1 MKKFTFLVCAILAG
15 LLKVNAQEAKFV
27 STEQQN
33 RNVLIE
39 EFTGRECGYCPL
51 GQKSVNQMMATNPGR
66 VFSVNIHRLGFMSTA
81 AAPNLNTTNGGE
93 LFDTFGVSGIPAAAI
108 NRSGATVHPADPTAA
123 TIVDAQLKQEAE
135 VNIAGQVLINPETRV
150 ATITVEA
157 YYTADSKKEQ
167 NYLNIMMLQDSI
179 LGTQNGGDYFNPEQM
194 IGNLYVHMH
203 TFRDLITD
211 MKGDVISPTTAG
223 TLVTKTYT
231 YEIPEVI
238 GDPNGVEVDLDN
250 IHFIAFVTQQEQGKK
265 SVPILNVCDLPSA
278 KVFDKEIYPYF
289 NKINIQNNVSC
300 SAVKPATIELVNGG
314 TQEITSLKYEVE
326 VWGVKTQYSWEGSLP
341 SHATITFEED
351 LTIYVGEHNVKFRIT
366 EVNGKAHYYKKELH
380 MVSEGWVDA
389 YFYGEENEFIIDI
402 AQDKYGK
409 QITWEIIDSNDEV
422 LASGGPYPTL
432 VTNTIKNQRAKVK
445 VGNNECIKFIIRDEG
460 GDGINSGFGAGY
472 YKISDA
478 KGHVLVESDG
488 KFGFEAHHNIS
499 TKEGYAAVEEMTNET
514 YKVYPNPVK
523 DILTIEGENVEQVNV
538 YNTMGQLVK
547 TVKCNDNTVNV
558 NVNDLQS
565 GMYIV
570 NVIDNNGEVSTSK
583 VSVLH

>member
-39 EFTGRECGYCPL
+39 EFTGRDCGYCPL

-66 VFSVNIHRLGFMSTA
+66 VFSVNIHRLGFMSTT

-179 LGTQNGGDYFNPEQM
+179 LGAQNGGDYFNPEQM

-223 TLVTKTYT
+223 TLVT
-231 YEIPEVI
+231 
-238 GDPNGVEVDLDN
+238 
-250 IHFIAFVTQQEQGKK
+250 
-265 SVPILNVCDLPSA
+265 
-278 KVFDKEIYPYF
+278 
-289 NKINIQNNVSC
+289 
-300 SAVKPATIELVNGG
+300 
-314 TQEITSLKYEVE
+314 
-326 VWGVKTQYSWEGSLP
+326 
-341 SHATITFEED
+341 
-351 LTIYVGEHNVKFRIT
+351 
-366 EVNGKAHYYKKELH
+366 
-380 MVSEGWVDA
+380 
-389 YFYGEENEFIIDI
+389 
-402 AQDKYGK
+402 
-409 QITWEIIDSNDEV
+409 
-422 LASGGPYPTL
+422 
-432 VTNTIKNQRAKVK
+432 
-445 VGNNECIKFIIRDEG
+445 
-460 GDGINSGFGAGY
+460 
-472 YKISDA
+472 
-478 KGHVLVESDG
+478 
-488 KFGFEAHHNIS
+488 
-499 TKEGYAAVEEMTNET
+499 
-514 YKVYPNPVK
+514 
-523 DILTIEGENVEQVNV
+523 
-538 YNTMGQLVK
+538 
-547 TVKCNDNTVNV
+547 
-558 NVNDLQS
+558 
-565 GMYIV
+565 
-570 NVIDNNGEVSTSK
+570 
-583 VSVLH
+583 